1 MGRVAFVLCCL
12 GFHISNLSVNVNS
25 FHYSCI
31 FIVLR
36 LFYSNLMREVV
47 KEHSTPKHEGAK
59 ALGNSSASRRHSD
72 LTGPGRNEIFVH
84 KYYFLKCY
92 VR

>member
-12 GFHISNLSVNVNS
+12 GFHIYNLSVNVNS

-31 FIVLR
+31 FRVVLR

-47 KEHSTPKHEGAK
+47 KEHSTPKHDELKPWETAVP
-59 ALGNSSASRRHSD
+59 
-72 LTGPGRNEIFVH
+72 PGVIVT
-84 KYYFLKCY
+84 
-92 VR
+92 